1 MLTIADIQ
9 TRIKN
14 GESVREIVKD
24 TLARAEAAKDY
35 NAVISLVKDHALSRA
50 DEIDADLKA
59 GKKLGRLAGVPF
71 IAKDIFLTKAGKTTA
86 ASNILKN
93 FAAPYQSTV
102 IERLEAEGAI
112 LIGKA
117 NLDAFAHGGSTENS
131 DFGVVKNP
139 YDTTRVAGGSSGG
152 SAVVVALDV
161 VPFSLGTDTG
171 GSTRQPASFCG
182 IVGVKPTYGTI
193 SRFGVVAMASSTDT
207 IGTFA
212 NTVDDAAL
220 VFDVIAGKDQ
230 FDSTTLPDRS
240 ISYMPVENP
249 IKKLKIAVVKEYMGD
264 AVQQEV
270 RDAIRTQV
278 EKLRS
283 LGHEVGE
290 VSLPTLPLSLAVY
303 YIVCPAEVSSNLSRY
318 DGIKFG
324 ASATQ
329 VKDLAD
335 LYGQTREIFNAENKR
350 RILIGTYVLSSG
362 YIDAYYHKA
371 QTVRTKLINE
381 FANAFAAY
389 DVLVGPVAPTTA
401 FKIGENVN
409 DPLQMYLTDIL
420 SVAAN
425 LTGIPGISL
434 PAGKDSK
441 GLPIGMQL
449 LGAQRSD
456 ALLFALSK
464 QLEEANRG

>member
-9 TRIKN
+9 IRIKD
-14 GESVREIVKD
+14 GVSARTIVEEA
-24 TLARAEAAKDY
+24 LAKAEAAKEY
-35 NAVISLVKDHALSRA
+35 NAIISLAKEDALARA
-50 DEIDADLKA
+50 DEIDAKLKA
-59 GKKLGRLAGVPF
+59 GKAAGRLAGVPF
-71 IAKDIFLTKAGKTTA
+71 IAKDIFLTRAGNTTA

-93 FAAPYQSTV
+93 FAAPYQSTAV
-102 IERLEAEGAI
+102 ERLEAEGAI
-112 LIGKA
+112 MIGKA
-117 NLDAFAHGGSTENS
+117 NLDAFAHGASTENS

-139 YDTTRVAGGSSGG
+139 YDKTRVAGGSSGG
-152 SAVVVALDV
+152 SAVVVALDI
-161 VPFSLGTDTG
+161 VPFSLGSDTG

-182 IVGVKPTYGTI
+182 IIGVKPTYGAI
-193 SRFGVVAMASSTDT
+193 SRYGVVAMASSTDT

-212 NTVDDAAL
+212 NTTDDAAL
-220 VFDVIAGKDQ
+220 VFDIMAGKDQ
-230 FDSTTLPDRS
+230 FDSTTLPERTP
-240 ISYMPVENP
+240 SYLPADNP

-264 AVQQEV
+264 AVQPEV
-270 RDAIRTQV
+270 RNATLAQV
-278 EKLRS
+278 EKLRG
-283 LGHEVGE
+283 LGHEVSE

-324 ASATQ
+324 ASAAEA
-329 VKDLAD
+329 KDLQD

-381 FANAFAAY
+381 FADAFAKY

-401 FKIGENVN
+401 FKIGENAN
-409 DPLQMYLTDIL
+409 DPLQMYLADIL

-425 LTGIPGISL
+425 LAGIPGISV
-434 PAGKDSK
+434 PAGKDSN

-456 ALLFALSK
+456 AVLFALSK
-464 QLEEANRG
+464 QLEEAHRG